1 MNDYCYTYEVLKSGR
16 PIFQMI
22 DCVYVMIM
30 NNSKYEARVRDQLAK
45 YPLGQR
51 ILLQKNAGFKRCS
64 KSIARQDTI
73 ADLVDSNYTFLIN
86 AIQNNYRRILVLEE
100 DFIISPKLADKDVIR
115 DIQSFLTVNEPEA
128 LLLGSVLWRTGAIV
142 ENFKEV
148 EIKLGTHAI
157 IYNNVGIQKL
167 YDLITRK
174 MNMAIDIDILTNDY
188 LKMYSYKLPLIIQ
201 VFGGTENQQNWGIHI
216 PDKKKRERS
225 VKMYLWL
232 LGTLGFSNE
241 KKIWDAY
248 DLNYKV
254 HFDGKFVILQLILNF
269 ISYYSNKYGNK

>member
-1 MNDYCYTYEVLKSGR
+1 MNDYCYTYEVLKSGS
-16 PIFQMI
+16 PMFPMI

-30 NNSKYEARVRDQLAK
+30 NNSKYEERVRDQLAK

-51 ILLQKNAGFKRCS
+51 ILLQKNSGFKRCQ

-73 ADLVDSNYTFLIN
+73 ADLVDSNYTFLTN
-86 AIQNNYRRILVLEE
+86 AIQNNYKRILVLEE
-100 DFIISPKLADKDVIR
+100 DFIISPKLGEKDVIR
-115 DIQSFLTVNEPEA
+115 DIQSFLTVHEPEA
-128 LLLGSVLWRTGAIV
+128 LLMGSVLWRTGAMV

-157 IYNNVGIQKL
+157 IYNHVGIQKL
-167 YDLITRK
+167 YDLITQK
-174 MNMAIDIDILTNDY
+174 MNTAIDIDILTNDY

-201 VFGGTENQQNWGIHI
+201 VYGGTENQQNWGIHI

-232 LGTLGFSNE
+232 LGTLGFSDE

>member
-1 MNDYCYTYEVLKSGR
+1 MNDYCYTYEVLKSG
-16 PIFQMI
+16 PPMFPMI
-22 DCVYVMIM
+22 DCVYVIIM
-30 NNSKYEARVRDQLAK
+30 NNSKYEARVRDQLEK

-73 ADLVDSNYTFLIN
+73 ADLVDSNYTFLTN

-100 DFIISPKLADKDVIR
+100 DFIISPKLGDKDVMR
-115 DIQSFLTVNEPEA
+115 DIQSFLTVHEPEA
-128 LLLGSVLWRTGAIV
+128 LLLGSVLWRTGAMV

-148 EIKLGTHAI
+148 EIKLGAHAI
-157 IYNNVGIQKL
+157 IYNHVGIQKL

-174 MNMAIDIDILTNDY
+174 MNTAIDIDILTNDY

-201 VFGGTENQQNWGIHI
+201 VYGGTDNQKNWGAHI
-216 PDKKKRERS
+216 RDKKKRERS
-225 VKMYLWL
+225 VKMYLWF
-232 LGTLGFSNE
+232 LGTLGFSR
-241 KKIWDAY
+241 KDKIWDAY

>member
-16 PIFQMI
+16 PMFPMI
-22 DCVYVMIM
+22 DCVYVIIM
-30 NNSKYEARVRDQLAK
+30 NNSKYEGRVRDQLAK

-73 ADLVDSNYTFLIN
+73 ADLVDSNYTFLTN

-100 DFIISPKLADKDVIR
+100 DFIISPKLGDKDVMR
-115 DIQSFLTVNEPEA
+115 DIQSFLTVHDPEA
-128 LLLGSVLWRTGAIV
+128 LLMGSVLWRTGAML

-148 EIKLGTHAI
+148 QLKLGTHAI
-157 IYNNVGIQKL
+157 IYNHVGIQKL
-167 YDLITRK
+167 YDLITKK
-174 MNMAIDIDILTNDY
+174 MNMVIDVDILTNHY
-188 LKMYSYKLPLIIQ
+188 LKMYCYKLPLIIQ
-201 VFGGTENQQNWGIHI
+201 VYGGTENQKNWGIHI
-216 PDKKKRERS
+216 PDKKKRERT
-225 VKMYLWL
+225 VKIYLWL
-232 LGTLGFSNE
+232 LGKLGFSDE

-254 HFDGKFVILQLILNF
+254 HFDSKFVVLRLILNF
-269 ISYYSNKYGNK
+269 IGYYSNNYVN

>member
-16 PIFQMI
+16 PMFPMI

-30 NNSKYEARVRDQLAK
+30 NNSKYEERVRDQLAK

-51 ILLQKNAGFKRCS
+51 ILLQKNSGFKRCQ

-73 ADLVDSNYTFLIN
+73 ADLVDSNYTFLTN
-86 AIQNNYRRILVLEE
+86 AIQNNYKRILVLEE
-100 DFIISPKLADKDVIR
+100 DFIISPKLGDKDVIR
-115 DIQSFLTVNEPEA
+115 DIQSFLTVHEPEA
-128 LLLGSVLWRTGAIV
+128 LLMGSVLWRTGAMV

-157 IYNNVGIQKL
+157 IYNHVGIQKL

-174 MNMAIDIDILTNDY
+174 MNTAIDIDILTNDY

-216 PDKKKRERS
+216 PNKKKRERS

-232 LGTLGFSNE
+232 LGTLGFSDE

-254 HFDGKFVILQLILNF
+254 HFDGKFAILQIILNF

>member
-1 MNDYCYTYEVLKSGR
+1 MF
-16 PIFQMI
+16 PMI
-22 DCVYVMIM
+22 DCVYVIIM
-30 NNSKYEARVRDQLAK
+30 NNSKYEERVRDQLAK

-64 KSIARQDTI
+64 KSITRQDTV
-73 ADLVDSNYTFLIN
+73 ADLVDSNYTFLTN

-100 DFIISPKLADKDVIR
+100 DFIISPKLGDKDVMR
-115 DIQSFLTVNEPEA
+115 DIQSFLTVHEPEA
-128 LLLGSVLWRTGAIV
+128 LLLGSVLWRTGAMV

-157 IYNNVGIQKL
+157 IYNHVGIQKL
-167 YDLITRK
+167 YDLITKK
-174 MNMAIDIDILTNDY
+174 MNSAIDVDILTNDY

-254 HFDGKFVILQLILNF
+254 HFDGKFVVLQLILNF

>member
-1 MNDYCYTYEVLKSGR
+1 MNDYCYTYEVLKSGP
-16 PIFQMI
+16 PIFPMI
-22 DCVYVMIM
+22 DCVYVIIM
-30 NNSKYEARVRDQLAK
+30 NNSKYEERVRDQLTK

-51 ILLQKNAGFKRCS
+51 ILLQKNAGFKRCR

-100 DFIISPKLADKDVIR
+100 DFIISPKLGDKDVMR
-115 DIQSFLTVNEPEA
+115 DIQSFLTVHEPEA
-128 LLLGSVLWRTGAIV
+128 LLLGSVLWRTGAQIH
-142 ENFKEV
+142 NFKEV

-157 IYNNVGIQKL
+157 IYNHVGIQKL

-174 MNMAIDIDILTNDY
+174 MNTAIDIDILTNDY

-216 PDKKKRERS
+216 PNKKKRERS

-232 LGTLGFSNE
+232 LGKLGFSHQD
-241 KKIWDAY
+241 KIWDAY